1 MKKALAI
8 LLAAILLCVLF
19 AACGGSSSSTSSSS
33 SSTGAG
39 TSQSSFTTPS
49 SSGTTAPADVTLAFT
64 WWGNQTRTERTEA
77 ACKLYTDQN
86 PNVTFELSAISGKEY
101 WDKMTALAAGSNAP
115 DLMQQDYD
123 RFKIF
128 QEKGILEDMKAYVD
142 SGIIDL
148 SYIPEAFLGAG
159 QVDGGYYA
167 FNLGVNAPC
176 LVYNKT
182 LLDEAGITV
191 PDQLTWD
198 DFNALAKEVFE
209 KTGVKTSYGT
219 YYGPQHQIR
228 ISVRNSGK
236 HVYNETGDGL
246 GFDDVS
252 LVERVF
258 ANYEYSRT
266 SGYGVAGELYTGATS
281 VELGPIVTRA
291 SWCEFLSTNQVVA
304 LQAAME
310 DELAMAMNPEYAGK
324 TMDGAYLKPS
334 VMISLGAQGTQEE
347 KDAAAA
353 VVNYLLNSVEANE
366 ILLAER
372 GVPINTK
379 VREAIADKVD
389 EITQKT
395 FDVIS
400 LVEQH
405 STEIDNPDPSFA
417 LELDQAAK
425 VLMDEVLYGNK
436 TAQQAAE
443 EWMAKAKSL
452 VG

>member
-8 LLAAILLCVLF
+8 LLAAVLACTLF
-19 AACGGSSSSTSSSS
+19 AACGSASSSAAAAPAQ
-33 SSTGAG
+33 STGGAA
-39 TSQSSFTTPS
+39 SSEAAEPA
-49 SSGTTAPADVTLAFT
+49 APVDVTLAFT

-77 ACKLYTDQN
+77 ACNLYTEQN
-86 PNVTFELSAISGKEY
+86 PNVKFEMSAISGKEY
-101 WDKMTALAAGSNAP
+101 WDKMTALAAGGNAP

-123 RFKIF
+123 RFKVF
-128 QEKGILEDMKAYVD
+128 QEKDLLESMNAYVEN
-142 SGIIDL
+142 GTIDL
-148 SYIPEAFLGAG
+148 SDIPETFLDAG
-159 QVDGGYYA
+159 QVDGEYYA

-182 LLDEAGITV
+182 LLDGAQITV
-191 PDQLTWD
+191 PEQMTWD
-198 DFNALAKEVFE
+198 DFNALAKEVYE

-228 ISVRNSGK
+228 MSVRNAGQ

-281 VELGPIVTRA
+281 VELGPIVTGD
-291 SWCEFLSTNQVVA
+291 SWCEFLNTNQVVA

-310 DELAMAMNPEYAGK
+310 DELAMVMNPEYADK
-324 TMDGAYLKPS
+324 VMDGAYLKPS

-347 KDAAAA
+347 KDAAAE

-372 GVPINTK
+372 GVPINTT

-389 EITQKT
+389 ETTKKT
-395 FDVIS
+395 FEVIS

-405 STEIDNPDPSFA
+405 SSPIDAPDPSFA
-417 LELDQAAK
+417 LELDSAAK

-443 EWMAKAKSL
+443 EWMAKAQSL
-452 VG
+452 IG